1 MADVPL
7 IQPGRVQL
15 DGVPQATLPTITPP
29 QVDYIGMR
37 VGAQSAG
44 QIAQALDR
52 MSQNLFGQAEAF
64 AERAGLQ
71 YVADNPVTAEQLEAA
86 KKGDATPLIY
96 NDGQGTIFQK
106 TVKKARALELSSHFE
121 AEGRGELVKL
131 LTQVESG
138 EATSQDVQNRIA
150 TMTEGYTAAL
160 RQADP
165 EASLKF
171 RATMATHG
179 NTVLKAAYETEVKRA
194 KEQRVAK
201 FDLDFQNSVRL
212 LEKTVEQGF
221 WLDPATNKPRSIDE
235 LAGVF
240 RENIAT
246 SAILLG
252 DAGLQQKYAAQ
263 FEKALGEAKI
273 NAVTKFV
280 TGDEFMRDPQAGLQM
295 IRSGQLGKMSIVWQ
309 EMPQD
314 DKAKVTANFL
324 LADNQ
329 RNDLEKRKRDD
340 EKRVNEQRS
349 IDLLERIYAMPESSQ
364 GRRDL
369 ISQLIAIP
377 NNGVPIGTLKD
388 LLAPAGAGESNARVQ
403 FNLLQGI
410 YDGTV
415 NTPDQIWSLVGK
427 GLTGKDAVS
436 ALKLMTG
443 EGRRD
448 QAELARGLN
457 RLAGINVTGGV
468 VVLDPKGEE
477 FRRLN
482 GLRARAAEIE
492 AAAMR
497 DGKVMMPS
505 QVIDQLTREIEQ
517 RRNSE
522 QAKKARTQLQSYE
535 KMDWINGPLTADKI
549 PALKRK
555 AGNDRQ
561 KLQQINRIEQ
571 LLKQAEGDI

>member
-37 VGAQSAG
+37 AGAQSAG
-44 QIAQALDR
+44 QLSQLLDR
-52 MSQNLFGQAEAF
+52 MSTQLFGQAEQYAK
-64 AERAGLQ
+64 EAGMQ
-71 YVADNPVTAEQLEAA
+71 YVADNPVTQAQIDSA
-86 KKGDATPLIY
+86 KKGDTTPLIY
-96 NDGQGTIFQK
+96 NTGQGTIFEK

-121 AEGRGELVKL
+121 AEARNELVKL
-131 LTQVESG
+131 VNEVDAG
-138 EATSQDVQNRIA
+138 NATSADVQNRIA
-150 TMTEGYTAAL
+150 TMTEGYTASL
-160 RQADP
+160 RQVDP

-171 RATMATHG
+171 RATIATHG
-179 NTVLKAAYETEVKRA
+179 NTVLKAAYETELKRA

-201 FDLDFQNSVRL
+201 FDLDFNNSVRL
-212 LEKTVEQGF
+212 LEKTVEQGY
-221 WLDPATNKPRSIDE
+221 WLDPTTNKPRSIDE

-246 SAILLG
+246 SAMLLG
-252 DAGLQQKYAAQ
+252 DAGIQQKYAAQ

-280 TGDEFMRDPQAGLQM
+280 TSDDFMSNPQAGLQM

-314 DKAKVTANFL
+314 AKAKVTANFL

-349 IDLLERIYAMPESSQ
+349 IDLLERIFTLPDTSQ
-364 GRRDL
+364 ARRDL
-369 ISQLIAIP
+369 ITELTSIP
-377 NNGVPIGTLKD
+377 NNGVPIGTLKE
-388 LLAPAGAGESNARVQ
+388 LLDPNQKEGNPRVQ

-427 GLTGKDAVS
+427 GLTGKEAVS

-448 QAELARGLN
+448 EAELARGLN
-457 RLAGINVTGGV
+457 KLAGINVTGGV
-468 VVLDPKGEE
+468 VVLDPKGAE
-477 FRRLN
+477 FQRLN
-482 GLRARAAEIE
+482 GLRARATELQ

-497 DGKVMMPS
+497 EGKVVMPS
-505 QVIDQLTREIEQ
+505 QIIDQLTRELEQ

-522 QAKKARTQLQSYE
+522 QAKQARTQLQTYE
-535 KMDWINGPLTADKI
+535 KMDWINGPITADKI
-549 PALKRK
+549 AALERK

-561 KLQQINRIEQ
+561 KLQQINRIKQ